1 MNNSLPAAGNQLYSL
16 TFSALERG
24 SWWCLKWFS
33 KPQHFRLNLQTKGNF
48 SELRSA
54 WLKQWPSFP
63 TWMAQNFSARR
74 TRNTQRFPPEVT
86 SVTSKRIHGIGS
98 QVLFP
103 PEMCLPSQ
111 FCRAQVGKVYRESAD
126 NETLVRGMHRCYK
139 HLPCIPKLT
148 FLLANI
154 WQSQVCLRKH
164 KEQAACEH
172 GLGKQYLLVQVI

>member
-1 MNNSLPAAGNQLYSL
+1 MSVTHNNPLHFKSTVSKWTSELKLKNLSTDRGPAQSMNNSLPAAGNQLYSL

-33 KPQHFRLNLQTKGNF
+33 KPQHFRLNLQIKGKF

-54 WLKQWPSFP
+54 CLKQWPSFP

-98 QVLFP
+98 QVLFLAGV
-103 PEMCLPSQ
+103 CLPSQ
-111 FCRAQVGKVYRESAD
+111 FCRAQVRLAKSRE
-126 NETLVRGMHRCYK
+126 NQ
-139 HLPCIPKLT
+139 LT
-148 FLLANI
+148 T
-154 WQSQVCLRKH
+154 RH
-164 KEQAACEH
+164 
-172 GLGKQYLLVQVI
+172 